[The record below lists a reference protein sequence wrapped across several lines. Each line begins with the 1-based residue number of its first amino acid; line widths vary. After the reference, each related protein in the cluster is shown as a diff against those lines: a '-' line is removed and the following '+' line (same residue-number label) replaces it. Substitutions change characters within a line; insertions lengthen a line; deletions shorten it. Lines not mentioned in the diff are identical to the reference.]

1 MHKYLRAV
9 GFSEYTEKKQIQSL
23 VKEIIVHADERSCML
38 FYKSKNEVK
47 FLHKYL
53 RAVGFSEYTEKKQIQ
68 SLVKEI
74 IVHADERSC
83 TLFYKS
89 KNEVK
94 FLHKYLR
101 AVGFSEYT
109 EKKQIQS
116 LVKEIIVH
124 ADERSCTTLTE
135 KSLIAEFD
143 RNFAEDIGIAVCGE
157 FDDEDNYT
165 FDYYFPYLRSE
176 TVSSGEDISI
186 ERHAAKE
193 SYAGICDDPRVG
205 VSLIFYLQNM
215 IPYLKLQGEGRLPIR
230 GTSLNLSA
238 LSCHGTIM
246 MPIQKS
252 ERQKKK
258 IARDT
263 VERNRLIQAARGGD
277 EEAIENLTLED
288 MDTYTAISKKIQK
301 ADIFSARDT
310 VERNR
315 LIQAARG
322 GDEEAIENLTLE
334 DMDTY
339 TAISKKIQK
348 ADIFSLVDTY
358 FMPYG
363 VECDQYSILGEI
375 TDMKRV
381 KNSMTGENVYIL
393 TVCCNDLNMKVGI
406 NSMDLMGEPAVGRR
420 FKGSVWLQG
429 YVNYPD
435 A

>member
-1 MHKYLRAV
+1 M
-9 GFSEYTEKKQIQSL
+9 
-23 VKEIIVHADERSCML
+23 
-38 FYKSKNEVK
+38 
-47 FLHKYL
+47 
-53 RAVGFSEYTEKKQIQ
+53 
-68 SLVKEI
+68 
-74 IVHADERSC
+74 
-83 TLFYKS
+83 LFYKS

-263 VERNRLIQAARGGD
+263 I
-277 EEAIENLTLED
+277 
-288 MDTYTAISKKIQK
+288 
-301 ADIFSARDT
+301 
-310 VERNR
+310 ERNR

-381 KNSMTGENVYIL
+381 KNSMTGENVYVL